1 MKPCTFLDVDNCG
14 NVDMKPVSTRV
25 NWSGASRGLRTK
37 GRTASIHCR
46 PAPPRQTEAL
56 SSRTSRQ
63 PVFGSAVQDAQV
75 PAGVPGPLRL
85 DPGRAGPRPGLLR
98 LVEHRTSPQR
108 PRPAHAPRRA
118 LRLGRAARGHKATA
132 ALRDWERVYNFERFS
147 MALYGET
154 PAEKLYR
161 LLPALQVA

>member
-1 MKPCTFLDVDNCG
+1 RLSVFRSEYQHAHIP
-14 NVDMKPVSTRV
+14 
-25 NWSGASRGLRTK
+25 SG
-37 GRTASIHCR
+37 
-46 PAPPRQTEAL
+46 
-56 SSRTSRQ
+56 
-63 PVFGSAVQDAQV
+63 D
-75 PAGVPGPLRL
+75 PGPLRH
-85 DPGRAGPRPGLLR
+85 DPGRADPRPGLLR

>member
-56 SSRTSRQ
+56 SSRTSRPPPLETAQ
-63 PVFGSAVQDAQV
+63 QSGERPKDERAASVQART
-75 PAGVPGPLRL
+75 PPSHGPDL
-85 DPGRAGPRPGLLR
+85 PGRIHAQRGQEHARPTHGP
-98 LVEHRTSPQR
+98 T
-108 PRPAHAPRRA
+108 
-118 LRLGRAARGHKATA
+118 
-132 ALRDWERVYNFERFS
+132 
-147 MALYGET
+147 
-154 PAEKLYR
+154 
-161 LLPALQVA
+161 